1 MLTRAFYDRLLGEL
15 DAAFAE
21 SGGLTRRR
29 YGRIETYRTED
40 AAEVVVAMGTIADT
54 ATAIVDHLRGEGR
67 PVGCVAIRSSRP
79 FPAEALWDAIGGT
92 QAIIPLPRHELAVLE
107 VGL

>member
-29 YGRIETYRTED
+29 YGSIEPYRTED
-40 AAEVVVAMGTIADT
+40 AAEVVV
-54 ATAIVDHLRGEGR
+54 
-67 PVGCVAIRSSRP
+67 
-79 FPAEALWDAIGGT
+79 
-92 QAIIPLPRHELAVLE
+92 HELAVLE